1 MTKEEIEYLAS
12 LLHKFYSSTKDKL
25 EYKERL
31 KIIDACILVE
41 SEEEKWTD

>member
-1 MTKEEIEYLAS
+1 MTKEEIECLAS
-12 LLHKFYSSTKDKL
+12 LLHKFYSLTKDKL

-41 SEEEKWTD
+41 NQGAKWID